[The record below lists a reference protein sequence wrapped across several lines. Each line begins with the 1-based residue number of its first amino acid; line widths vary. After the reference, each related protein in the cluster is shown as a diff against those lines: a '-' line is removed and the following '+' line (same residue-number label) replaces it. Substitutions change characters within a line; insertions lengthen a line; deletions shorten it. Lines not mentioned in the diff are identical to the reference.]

1 MGVFQISPA
10 ISLKD
15 LLELVGEL
23 SVEHVLNILTI
34 DSKKIYPIPR
44 RLSRLRYHS
53 ACLRIKYSDTI
64 KLVNEQK

>member
-34 DSKKIYPIPR
+34 DTKKSTPY
-44 RLSRLRYHS
+44 LEG
-53 ACLRIKYSDTI
+53 CLVCATTA
-64 KLVNEQK
+64 LV